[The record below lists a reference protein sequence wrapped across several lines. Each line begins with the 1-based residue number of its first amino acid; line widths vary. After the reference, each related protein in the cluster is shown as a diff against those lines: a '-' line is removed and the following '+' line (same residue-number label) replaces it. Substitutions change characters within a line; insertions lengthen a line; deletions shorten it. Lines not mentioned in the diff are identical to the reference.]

1 MDSEISQEHSPK
13 YLEDNDEEP
22 VEERVNAD
30 NAVQSEGLPKKK
42 RERKETVP
50 LVRDSGKS
58 LLPFSRVQKIIK
70 ADREIPIIA
79 RDATF
84 LISLATEEFIKR
96 LCQAGHKAA
105 EKERRTTVQH
115 KDIVAVI
122 RRADEFMFLDGK
134 PLQIKYIY
142 IQIDS
147 RHYLKLEIVSLNQPE
162 PQKRI
167 PKALAASNTV
177 TPTSGLTI
185 LDSFVQTNST
195 RTGSEQSQDAKGSI

>member
-1 MDSEISQEHSPK
+1 MQ
-13 YLEDNDEEP
+13 
-22 VEERVNAD
+22 
-30 NAVQSEGLPKKK
+30 
-42 RERKETVP
+42 ERKETVP

-122 RRADEFMFLDGK
+122 RRADEFMFLD
-134 PLQIKYIY
+134 
-142 IQIDS
+142 
-147 RHYLKLEIVSLNQPE
+147 EIVSLNQPE

>member
-1 MDSEISQEHSPK
+1 MDSEITQEHSPK
-13 YLEDNDEEP
+13 YVEDNDGEP
-22 VEERVNAD
+22 VEERVNVNAD
-30 NAVQSEGLPKKK
+30 NAVQLEGLPKKK

-84 LISLATEEFIKR
+84 LISLAAEEFIKR

-122 RRADEFMFLDGK
+122 RRADEFMFLD
-134 PLQIKYIY
+134 
-142 IQIDS
+142 
-147 RHYLKLEIVSLNQPE
+147 EIVSLNQPE

-177 TPTSGLTI
+177 TPTSGLTL

-195 RTGSEQSQDAKGSI
+195 RTGSEQSPYAEGST